1 MVDANNK
8 MLQYSLSYYVL
19 SKHEYMLI
27 TYTRD
32 PLCQD
37 PNFRS
42 VRKKECLC
50 ATFYELNSL
59 L

>member
-32 PLCQD
+32 P
-37 PNFRS
+37 NFRS
-42 VRKKECLC
+42 VRKKEGLC